1 MNTIRRILGALG
13 LMRETRT
20 NDGATILNNLELT
33 NSRFSFTTGKKNKE
47 GVNPLI
53 SLMYS
58 KENEALFI

>member
-1 MNTIRRILGALG
+1 
-13 LMRETRT
+13 MRETRT